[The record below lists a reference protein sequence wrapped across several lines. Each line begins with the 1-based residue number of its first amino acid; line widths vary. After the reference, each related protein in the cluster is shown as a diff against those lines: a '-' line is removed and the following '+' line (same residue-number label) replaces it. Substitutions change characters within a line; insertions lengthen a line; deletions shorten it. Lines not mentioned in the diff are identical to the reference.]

1 MLLQRSDLKI
11 LFAALWADM
20 AAAQTVFIQ
29 PAYVD
34 TLARHSGLGPERAG
48 YVLSWE
54 MTAFAITTIAITN
67 PVLMPVSFLVCRYV
81 E

>member
-1 MLLQRSDLKI
+1 
-11 LFAALWADM
+11 M

-34 TLARHSGLGPERAG
+34 ALARYGRLGAERAG
-48 YVLSWE
+48 YILSWE